1 MQRFIILISLLS
13 GLLFF
18 FSCNNDEDENS
29 PVITISEPEEGF
41 EIYIPDTLSVKFQ
54 VTDDNSVIS
63 VYVSILDENNI
74 QIVQPVYFYPDS
86 TSITAE
92 AMIPLTDKALET
104 GSYTIIVSASDGSN
118 EVRAFRMIM
127 INELP
132 VELTGY
138 ISVTSQLGLGCT
150 VYGLNP
156 FFEADTQFILPETPH
171 LTAVHS
177 MWENFYFITDEPSA
191 ITSFDTETYEA
202 SWDASAYPPR
212 PLITDVVSDKEF
224 MYSSANGDVTL
235 VDRGGNIIIRSVA
248 YADKTITHLAADE
261 TYIYVA
267 HASLSGDI
275 NELTVLYR
283 VTGEIREQ
291 KLLSAPIAGIVAF
304 GGTAYVFLDSGD
316 NIAVMYYDPAIM
328 QIGQVNMVFDDN
340 LKSAVG
346 IGDQA
351 IFLLTDN
358 AVYAY
363 NPVYNNY
370 DFFTLVP
377 YDICRYDYLHDD
389 VFLVKDKTISGFDRL
404 SGLLVSQKEFQDNI
418 VDFQVVF
425 NK

>member
-1 MQRFIILISLLS
+1 MRRLIILTCLLS
-13 GLLFF
+13 GIFIF
-18 FSCNNDEDENS
+18 FSCNNDEDENE
-29 PVITISEPEEGF
+29 PVITILGPEEGLQVF
-41 EIYIPDTLSVKFQ
+41 IPDTLAVQFK
-54 VTDDNSVIS
+54 VTDDRSVIS

-92 AMIPLTDKALET
+92 ALIPLTDKSLET

-118 EVRAFRMIM
+118 EVKAFRLIM

-138 ISVTSQLGLGCT
+138 IAVTSQLGLECT
-150 VYGLNP
+150 VYGLDP
-156 FFEADTQFILPETPH
+156 GFEIDTQFVLPETPH

-177 MWENFYFITDEPSA
+177 MWEKFYFITDEPSV
-191 ITSFDTETYEA
+191 ITSFDLKTYEA

-212 PLITDVVSDKEF
+212 PVITDIVSDKEF

-235 VDRGGNIIIRSVA
+235 VDRGGNIIIRSVP
-248 YADKTITHLAADE
+248 YENKTITHLAADNN
-261 TYIYVA
+261 YIYAA

-304 GGTAYVFLDSGD
+304 QGAAYVFLHSGD
-316 NIAVMYYDPAIM
+316 DIAVMYYDPAIM
-328 QIGQVNMVFDDN
+328 QIGQVNMIYNDN
-340 LKSAVG
+340 LTSAVG
-346 IGDQA
+346 LGNQA

-358 AVYAY
+358 AVYEY

-370 DFFTLVP
+370 GFFTLVP
-377 YDICRYDYLHDD
+377 YEICRYDYLHDD
-389 VFLVKDKTISGFDRL
+389 VFLVKDKTVSCFDRV
-404 SGLLVSQKEFQDNI
+404 SGLMVHQEEFEHD
-418 VDFQVVF
+418 VTDFQVVF